1 MNNEID
7 DLIIEYLEGSITPA
21 DKVKLEA
28 WVSKSPSNQKYYYQQ
43 SEIWIATQALS
54 DRRGEAVREFA
65 RFKRKIHRGKIFRLG
80 VRIARYA
87 AAVLIGAG
95 ITGTVLWSIPREN
108 EMRQAQYRSIE
119 TTSGSRSRILLDDGT
134 EVWLNAGSKLTCDN
148 LFSIKNRNISLEG
161 EAYFHVTR
169 NEVLPFV
176 VDAGEVSIQVLGT
189 KFNVRSY
196 DNDAYIDVTLS
207 EGKIA
212 LRKDSDETVYHLQP
226 AQEAIY
232 DKSAGKISIKPTDP
246 AEKLSWIDGRFFFN
260 EFTLMEISKRLER
273 TFDVSFVFENDEK
286 QQLTF
291 YADFDHSESLS
302 GILDVLSS
310 SGQFR
315 YRIAHNVVTIY

>member
-1 MNNEID
+1 MNEID

-28 WVSKSPSNQKYYYQQ
+28 WVGKNQSNQTYYYQQ
-43 SEIWIATQALS
+43 CEIWIATQALS
-54 DRRGEAVREFA
+54 DRRAEAVQEFA
-65 RFKRKIHRGKIFRLG
+65 RFKRKIHREKIFQIG
-80 VRIARYA
+80 VRISRYA
-87 AAVLIGAG
+87 AAILLGAG
-95 ITGTVLWSIPREN
+95 ITGAVLWSIPREN
-108 EMRQAQYRSIE
+108 EMRHAQYRSIE

-169 NEVLPFV
+169 NEEIPFV

-212 LRKDSDETVYHLQP
+212 LWKDSDETVYHLQP

-232 DKSAGKISIKPTDP
+232 DKTAGKISIITTDP

-273 TFDVSFVFENDEK
+273 AFDVSFVFENEEK
-286 QQLTF
+286 QLLTF
-291 YADFDHSESLS
+291 YADFDHSESLT

>member
-1 MNNEID
+1 MNEID
-7 DLIIEYLEGSITPA
+7 NLIIEYLEGSITPA
-21 DKVKLEA
+21 DKVKLEE
-28 WVSKSPSNQKYYYQQ
+28 WVGKSQSNQTYYYQQ
-43 SEIWIATQALS
+43 SEIWIAAQALS
-54 DRRGEAVREFA
+54 DRNGEAAQEFA
-65 RFKRKIHRGKIFRLG
+65 RFKRRIHWKKTFRIG
-80 VRIARYA
+80 IRISRYA
-87 AAVLIGAG
+87 AAVVIGAG
-95 ITGTVLWSIPREN
+95 IAGAVLWSVPREN
-108 EMRQAQYRSIE
+108 EIRQTQYRCIE

-134 EVWLNAGSKLTCDN
+134 EVWLNASSKLTCDN

-273 TFDVSFVFENDEK
+273 AFDVSFVFENDEK

-315 YRIAHNVVTIY
+315 YRIAHNVVIIY